1 MSTTHCETGIVRIR
15 VGLFNDILRF
25 DYVLCIILYFMVQNF
40 ILNCTVLLCAEN
52 EQRKLKGRAVVGE
65 EQKNVV
71 KCWRRAI
78 RINFILNCINLDKNV
93 ALSSIHQQKNLKCC

>member
-52 EQRKLKGRAVVGE
+52 ENEQRKLKGRAFVGE
-65 EQKNVV
+65 EQK
-71 KCWRRAI
+71 KK
-78 RINFILNCINLDKNV
+78 FILNCIKLDMNV
-93 ALSSIHQQKNLKCC
+93 ALSSIHQQKNLKSC

>member
-25 DYVLCIILYFMVQNF
+25 DYVLRIILYFMVQNF

-52 EQRKLKGRAVVGE
+52 EQRKLKGRALVGE

-71 KCWRRAI
+71 KLVLRIKKWWRRAI
-78 RINFILNCINLDKNV
+78 IINISYSKT
-93 ALSSIHQQKNLKCC
+93 